1 MKYIKAQNVLPA
13 EVIRVIQQYVDGEF
27 IYVPRKEG
35 GQKAWGEKSG
45 ARNCLSER
53 NSRIYGEYASGI
65 KVSELSQSYYLSE
78 QSIRRII
85 SQEKP
90 RRSISLHNHL

>member
-13 EVIRVIQQYVDGEF
+13 EVIRIIQQYVDGEF

-35 GQKAWGEKSG
+35 RQKAWGEKSG
-45 ARNCLSER
+45 ARNSLSER
-53 NSRIYGEYASGI
+53 NSRIYEEYASGI

-85 SQEKP
+85 SKEKP
-90 RRSISLHNHL
+90 HCSISLHKRL